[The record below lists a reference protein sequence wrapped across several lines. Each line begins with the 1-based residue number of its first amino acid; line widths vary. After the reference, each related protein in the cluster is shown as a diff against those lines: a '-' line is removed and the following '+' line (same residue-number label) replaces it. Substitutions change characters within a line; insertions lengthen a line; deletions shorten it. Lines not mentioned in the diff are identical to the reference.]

1 MAGQFCVMARAGAVP
16 MVQVELAE
24 FATAMPQIL
33 LPVAVEVLVVE
44 QLVGV
49 K

>member
-1 MAGQFCVMARAGAVP
+1 MGVVATA
-16 MVQVELAE
+16 QVELTE
-24 FATAMPQIL
+24 LETATPQRL
-33 LPVAVEVLVVE
+33 SPVAVEVLVVE